1 MCEAGDGALKI
12 KLLKKGFLLPN
23 YHYPCDFELDS
34 FDTSPY
40 LVEEKRTHP
49 YFTIHILL
57 NNWKLCLYINT
68 SHIFLGKSHFIFKHR
83 KRLSRK
89 FYAQTNFVFVCKT
102 TGYCAI
108 IIGKDGDIKSF
119 HRFIRVFENKCMTMR
134 RRNGNFKDIHLQC
147 FIFQTFFSEHSC
159 SILVYNRYNA
169 HTLKIYMKNTQ
180 NINTG
185 LTKYILTQFQSIEL
199 QILYKCLYNNPGMS

>member
-1 MCEAGDGALKI
+1 MFIYKYI
-12 KLLKKGFLLPN
+12 
-23 YHYPCDFELDS
+23 
-34 FDTSPY
+34 
-40 LVEEKRTHP
+40 P
-49 YFTIHILL
+49 YF
-57 NNWKLCLYINT
+57 
-68 SHIFLGKSHFIFKHR
+68 FFFKSHFLFKHR

-89 FYAQTNFVFVCKT
+89 FYAQTNFVIVCKT

-108 IIGKDGDIKSF
+108 ISGKDGNIKSF

-134 RRNGNFKDIHLQC
+134 RRNGHFKDIHLR
-147 FIFQTFFSEHSC
+147 FIFHTFFSEHSC

-180 NINTG
+180 NIYTG

-199 QILYKCLYNNPGMS
+199 QIL